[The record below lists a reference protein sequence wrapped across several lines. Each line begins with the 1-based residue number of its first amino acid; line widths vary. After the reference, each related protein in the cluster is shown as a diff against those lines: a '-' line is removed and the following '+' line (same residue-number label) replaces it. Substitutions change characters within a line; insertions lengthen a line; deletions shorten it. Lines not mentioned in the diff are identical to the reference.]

1 MENIVKYLQNIQDNL
16 VGLVL
21 PVLIT
26 AVVSLITVSINAII
40 QLVLQNSKYNNE
52 QYKIMQEFYPQ
63 LKCKLLE
70 LKFTFQEIQTIPI
83 YSDLST
89 AILKYIEF
97 KGNEVQYRR
106 IHSNEIQYVDRF
118 GILMDKLSKE
128 LDCLNN
134 YLSTCKIPHVP
145 IMHPFLKNSIKK
157 MLASIQYYSL
167 LWSKFHQNTI
177 SKEMFKREIIGLK
190 KKWGINIDSKQTD
203 YYLIL
208 LDRWLLKY

>member
-1 MENIVKYLQNIQDNL
+1 MENIVQYLQNIQDNL

-40 QLVLQNSKYNNE
+40 QLALQNSKYNSE

-177 SKEMFKREIIGLK
+177 SKEMFKREIIGFK

-203 YYLIL
+203 YYLML